1 MKNNK
6 NLFLVAIVAV
16 VNSLGYGI
24 IIPVLYTYSQKFG
37 LTDIQNG
44 LLFSLFSLCQ
54 LIATPIIGRLSD
66 KYGRKPLLAIS
77 LIGSSVSFFMMAFA
91 PSAIFLFLARA
102 LDGITAGNIP
112 VISAI
117 ISDTTDEKNRGKGF
131 AILGASFGFG
141 FVFGPAIASFTVGI
155 NAALPFIIAGIVSSI
170 AVLLTFV
177 ILKETNIH
185 IGEVKDKNAF
195 NFKALFKDLGDK
207 NIAYL
212 LTILFLYTTGFN
224 LFIYAFQP
232 FAIRI
237 LHIDVVHISWIF
249 TGIGIMGI
257 LAQGFI
263 FPQVSKRFNL
273 RKVYIFALVMLSLVF
288 LTLSFSNS
296 YAFFLIVLL
305 LMALVNSFVGPLS
318 QTFLSQSA
326 DSKSQGSIQG
336 VGSTF
341 TSLGQ
346 ILGPIIGGFVS
357 SYALRYSFVVA
368 SFLIFVCIYFA
379 VKLLKVHFVKESAF

>member
-1 MKNNK
+1 MNK

-16 VNSLGYGI
+16 VNALGYGI

-37 LTDIQNG
+37 LTDFQNG

-54 LIATPIIGRLSD
+54 LISTPIIGRLSD
-66 KYGRKPLLAIS
+66 KYGRKPLLALS
-77 LIGSSVSFFMMAFA
+77 LIGSAVSFFMMAFA
-91 PSAIFLFLARA
+91 PSAIFLFIARA

-117 ISDTTDEKNRGKGF
+117 ISDTTEEKNRGKGF
-131 AILGASFGFG
+131 AVLGAAFGFG

-155 NAALPFIIAGIVSSI
+155 NAALPFIIAGIVSTI
-170 AVLLTFV
+170 AVILTFV
-177 ILKETNIH
+177 ILKETNMH
-185 IGEVKDKNAF
+185 IGEVKSKNAF
-195 NFKALFKDLGDK
+195 NFKALFRDMGDK
-207 NIAYL
+207 NIVYL

-257 LAQGFI
+257 IAQGFI

-273 RKVYIFALVMLSLVF
+273 RKVYIVSLTLLSIIFLILSLSTSYIFF
-288 LTLSFSNS
+288 LT
-296 YAFFLIVLL
+296 VLL

-346 ILGPIIGGFVS
+346 ILGPIVGGVVS
-357 SYALRYSFVVA
+357 SFALKYSFVIA
-368 SFLIFVCIYFA
+368 AFLILVCVYFA

>member
-1 MKNNK
+1 MNNK

-16 VNSLGYGI
+16 VNALGYGI

-37 LTDIQNG
+37 LSDFQNG
-44 LLFSLFSLCQ
+44 LLFSIFSLFQ
-54 LIATPIIGRLSD
+54 LISTPIIGRLSD

-77 LIGSSVSFFMMAFA
+77 LIGSAISFFMMAFA
-91 PSAIFLFLARA
+91 PSAIFLFIARA

-141 FVFGPAIASFTVGI
+141 FVFGPAIASLTVGI

-177 ILKETNIH
+177 ILKETNVH
-185 IGEVKDKNAF
+185 IGEVKSKNAL

-207 NIAYL
+207 NILYL
-212 LTILFLYTTGFN
+212 LIILFLYTTGFN

-237 LHIDVVHISWIF
+237 LNIDVVHISWIF

-257 LAQGFI
+257 IAQGFI
-263 FPQVSKRFNL
+263 FPQISKRFNL
-273 RKVYIFALVMLSLVF
+273 RKVYIVSLILLSIIF

-296 YAFFLIVLL
+296 YLFFTTVLM
-305 LMALVNSFVGPLS
+305 LMALTNSFIGPLS
-318 QTFLSQSA
+318 QTFLSQTV

-336 VGSTF
+336 LGSTF
-341 TSLGQ
+341 TSIGQ
-346 ILGPIIGGFVS
+346 IIGPILGGFVS
-357 SYALRYSFVVA
+357 SYALKYSFVV
-368 SFLIFVCIYFA
+368 SSLLIFICVYFA
-379 VKLLKVHFVKESAF
+379 VKLLHAHFVKESAF